1 MNHIISSVAYL
12 AIVSNN
18 SSFLINC
25 RTFYFSQT
33 RKKEIMHWRNNT
45 KQKSFYFYFLDRK
58 KKRIVHSVI
67 SFICFPRLSAAA
79 ASRLIKLCS
88 RECRHSSFSIWFIR
102 ASRMFCFENQICF
115 LVLFGCCCCC
125 WHIIRNRLRR
135 HLYGSRRWRRGGNRH
150 RRHLLHQQR
159 KCRKPPRP
167 WCLLRSFG
175 ALA

>member
-1 MNHIISSVAYL
+1 
-12 AIVSNN
+12 
-18 SSFLINC
+18 
-25 RTFYFSQT
+25 
-33 RKKEIMHWRNNT
+33 MHWQNNT

-67 SFICFPRLSAAA
+67 SFICFPVSAAA

-88 RECRHSSFSIWFIR
+88 RGNVVIPPFRFDSSGRQECFVLRIR
-102 ASRMFCFENQICF
+102 FFVFLFC
-115 LVLFGCCCCC
+115 LFGCCCC

-150 RRHLLHQQR
+150 RRHHQQR